1 MKKILFLLTIAAAF
15 MLSSCDKESSLG
27 VSKVTTYAT
36 MTLTGAPSIY
46 WQLGTNYTDPGLVAM
61 EGTTNISSKVET
73 SGLPN
78 VNVGGFYT
86 ITYSVAN
93 SDGFKA
99 YATRKVIVTDLTDP
113 LNGFYSSALTRNN
126 ISANTTSNRGPYSTM
141 VFAVGG
147 GKYYIS
153 DLIGGWYNIGSAY
166 GTAYAGPGI
175 VLKHADNSVT
185 LVSASSWTW
194 GPCVITSA
202 GATVDPTTKTWILN
216 TTGGPSLANYTW
228 KVTLS
233 NPVSF

>member
-1 MKKILFLLTIAAAF
+1 MKKILFLLTITAAF
-15 MLSSCDKESSLG
+15 MLSSCDKDSLG

-36 MTLTGAPSIY
+36 MRLNGASSIY
-46 WQLGTNYTDPGLVAM
+46 WQLNTAYTDPGIVAM
-61 EGTTNISSKVET
+61 EGTTDISSKVET
-73 SGLPN
+73 STLPN
-78 VNVGGFYT
+78 VAVGGFYT

-99 YATRKVIVTDLTDP
+99 YATRKVIVTDMTDP
-113 LNGFYSSALTRNN
+113 LNGNYSSALTRKKL
-126 ISANTTSNRGPYSTM
+126 STTTTSNRGPFITT

-153 DLIGGWYNIGSAY
+153 DLIGGWYNFGSAY

-175 VLKHADNSVT
+175 VQKNGDNSVT
-185 LVSASSWTW
+185 LVSASNWTW
-194 GPCVITSA
+194 GPCSITSA

-216 TTGGPSLANYTW
+216 TTGGPSLADYTW